1 MLVED
6 PLRLHSIV
14 PPSRPTTP
22 DDRILTVLE
31 RAQRIEE
38 KYNVVAQQRDALAF
52 NLREVMRIC
61 TPAQTQHRAY
71 GDALDRLI
79 EYGLPC

>member
-1 MLVED
+1 MED
-6 PLRLHSIV
+6 F
-14 PPSRPTTP
+14 
-22 DDRILTVLE
+22 
-31 RAQRIEE
+31 EE
-38 KYNVVAQQRDALAF
+38 KYKVVAQQRDALAF